1 MAQEIDK
8 AAPATT
14 GSVNYD
20 IKAAKQVELV
30 NVKARLDLD
39 AYCGSK
45 SIKGQATGWFALQ
58 KINGRSWLITPDGNG
73 MISLGVVHLAQTLVQ
88 PIFAAAYKS
97 DNTACMKDMADNLR
111 RWGFNSAGYGA
122 VWKTRDQVMVNEMP
136 FMVSLEDLFG
146 ISRFSKTPERLD
158 LFDDS
163 VRDTLAKRIAQHVN
177 PVKNSKN
184 LIGYLYVDLPLWWN
198 LGARKKGNDWA
209 IAYRK
214 LAAGA
219 PGKAKYVDFLLER
232 RKTVEAVNQAYGTS
246 ATDRAGLLAE
256 TAWATVNLDNT
267 AIKEDDKAFVTIV
280 ARQYYKTCHDEI
292 RKLDPNHLIFGDRYA
307 SLDIKLIEDILKA
320 AAPHVDAVTVQPMEI
335 DKDKMGVFDKALFDK
350 VAEITGKPILIG
362 DFAVNF
368 ATPQYPNGMWGSWPS
383 EDKAADVYAQ
393 YLDDAF
399 AQPYMVGVHRCEYM
413 DLPRDKVLKQGLVQ
427 QDGRPYVRTVQRYT
441 EIHKKLYERMYGV
454 KTDGGK

>member
-1 MAQEIDK
+1 
-8 AAPATT
+8 
-14 GSVNYD
+14 
-20 IKAAKQVELV
+20 
-30 NVKARLDLD
+30 
-39 AYCGSK
+39 
-45 SIKGQATGWFALQ
+45 
-58 KINGRSWLITPDGNG
+58 
-73 MISLGVVHLAQTLVQ
+73 VHLAQTLVQ

-122 VWKTRDQVMVNEMP
+122 VWKTRDQAMVNELP
-136 FMVSLEDLFG
+136 FMVSLEDLLG

-163 VRDTLAKRIAQHVN
+163 VRGILAKRIEQHVN

-214 LAAGA
+214 LVAGA

-232 RKTVEAVNQAYGTS
+232 CKSVEAINKAYGTT

-256 TAWATVNLDNT
+256 TAWATVNLDDAT
-267 AIKEDDKAFVTIV
+267 VTGDDKAFVTIV

-307 SLDIKLIEDILKA
+307 SMDVGLLEDVIKE
-320 AAPHVDAVTVQPMEI
+320 AAPYVDGVTLQPME
-335 DKDKMGVFDKALFDK
+335 KTPEKATQFDKTLFDK
-350 VAEITGKPILIG
+350 VAQITSKPILIG

-368 ATPQYPNGMWGSWPS
+368 ATPQYPNGMWGSWPT

-399 AQPYMVGVHRCEYM
+399 AQPYLVGVHRCEYM

-427 QDGRPYVRTVQRYT
+427 QDGRPYVRTVQRYS

-454 KTDGGK
+454 EIGAGK